1 MRLPVLPGHNKSQ
14 DCAVAPLN
22 QSKSVLQKQARSVL
36 RNGMREKPNT
46 PKRGLGANMTVWDV
60 MALHDVKK
68 AEREDMLKR
77 LQQREQKSKLAL
89 YYKK

>member
-1 MRLPVLPGHNKSQ
+1 
-14 DCAVAPLN
+14 
-22 QSKSVLQKQARSVL
+22 
-36 RNGMREKPNT
+36 MREKPNT